1 MTKPLPQLRITQLM
15 DRGAQTLIVP
25 DTNTAASVL
34 CMSIP
39 CISAS
44 AEANRVTGMLGLL
57 SELTDSRWR
66 STDSVLLAQPGVLPP
81 CRKHPLLLMGSSR
94 CRCGAARC
102 LAGDGAPRGAA
113 QRPQLCQLGK
123 GPGMARE
130 WPGNGARAL
139 WRPPWAG
146 TGGMGARGWFGN
158 SAALS
163 PTS

>member
-1 MTKPLPQLRITQLM
+1 MG
-15 DRGAQTLIVP
+15 RGAQTLIVP

-44 AEANRVTGMLGLL
+44 AEASRVTGMLVLL

-94 CRCGAARC
+94 CRSGAARC

-113 QRPQLCQLGK
+113 QRPQLCQPGK

-130 WPGNGARAL
+130 WCP
-139 WRPPWAG
+139 RPLA
-146 TGGMGARGWFGN
+146 
-158 SAALS
+158 AALGRHGRDGS
-163 PTS
+163 AGVVWELRSAVANLLMQLHC